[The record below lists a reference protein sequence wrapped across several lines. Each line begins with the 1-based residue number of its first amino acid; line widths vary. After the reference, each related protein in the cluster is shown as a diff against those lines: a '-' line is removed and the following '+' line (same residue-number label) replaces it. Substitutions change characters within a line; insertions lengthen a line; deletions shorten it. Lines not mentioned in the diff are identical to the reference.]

1 HFCGVVG
8 IKPGPG
14 VVPYAGH
21 FPPQHPVSIQRWS
34 MIGPM
39 ARYVEDLE
47 LLLPIFAR
55 PDLARD
61 SGVLGRTFGRE
72 DADSLQVAFFTED
85 GLVRVD
91 EDCRRAARLA
101 AEALTE
107 RGHSVLEERP
117 PFQAEVRAA
126 FEAVALA
133 ETAAML
139 VPFIGDR
146 MGELS

>member
-1 HFCGVVG
+1 MTGFSVGSDYGGSIGVPCHFCGVVG

-55 PDLARD
+55 PNLARD
-61 SGVLGRTFGRE
+61 SGVLPRSFE
-72 DADSLQVAFFTED
+72 PEPADGV
-85 GLVRVD
+85 LV
-91 EDCRRAARLA
+91 
-101 AEALTE
+101 
-107 RGHSVLEERP
+107 
-117 PFQAEVRAA
+117 AA
-126 FEAVALA
+126 FEDGG
-133 ETAAML
+133 L
-139 VPFIGDR
+139 VPVAGSCR
-146 MGELS
+146 